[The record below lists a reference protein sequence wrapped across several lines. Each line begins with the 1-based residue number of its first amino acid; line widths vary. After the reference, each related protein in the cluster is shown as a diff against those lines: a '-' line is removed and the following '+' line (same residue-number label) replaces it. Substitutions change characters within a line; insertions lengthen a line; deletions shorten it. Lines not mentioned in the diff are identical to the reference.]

1 MVMYYLLGVQEVSE
15 EAGETTEYIA
25 GVSPE
30 DQPLRYKTSEL
41 YEALY
46 KSIADE
52 NFEQRISKR
61 VDEGTL
67 DEETLSL
74 IVETECH
81 RMNETG
87 KFDTAS
93 GYEKK
98 GRQVSKTWVTKKDD
112 RVRATH
118 WYIDEIAVPLNE
130 RFYTFDGDSA
140 RFPGDFMFP
149 ENNCRCR
156 CILRYSVN

>member
-1 MVMYYLLGVQEVSE
+1 MIADESE
-15 EAGETTEYIA
+15 RSRMGTRTGPSGDETGTAEELEEELEY
-25 GVSPE
+25 
-30 DQPLRYKTSEL
+30 DTSEL
-41 YEALY
+41 YTALY
-46 KSIADE
+46 KPVAGE
-52 NFEQRISKR
+52 TFEQRVDKR
-61 VDEGTL
+61 VDEGSL

-87 KFDTAS
+87 KYDTAMN
-93 GYEKK
+93 YEKE
-98 GRQVSKTWVTKKDD
+98 GRSVTKTWVTRKDD

-118 WYIDEIAVPLNE
+118 WYIDDLAVPMEE